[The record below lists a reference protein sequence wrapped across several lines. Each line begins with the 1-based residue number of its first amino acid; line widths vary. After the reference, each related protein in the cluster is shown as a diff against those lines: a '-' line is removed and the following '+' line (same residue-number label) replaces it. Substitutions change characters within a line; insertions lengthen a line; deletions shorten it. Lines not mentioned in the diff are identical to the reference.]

1 VDFAAREV
9 MDGISMSIVRDFDI
23 SDRSF
28 PCRLDVLYG
37 YAALRPQL
45 AARIHADG

>member
-1 VDFAAREV
+1 MRVVRQYN
-9 MDGISMSIVRDFDI
+9 ISTDQ
-23 SDRSF
+23 F

-37 YAALRPQL
+37 YRTIRPQL

>member
-1 VDFAAREV
+1 MAARAV
-9 MDGISMSIVRDFDI
+9 VDGISVSMVRGFDI

-45 AARIHADG
+45 ACRIHADG

>member
-1 VDFAAREV
+1 MTTHMGFRRVH
-9 MDGISMSIVRDFDI
+9 
-23 SDRSF
+23 

-37 YAALRPQL
+37 YRTIRPQL